1 MTALAG
7 HAIEVY
13 GGTSASPT
21 DEMDGITS
29 ISFGPSRD
37 MLETTD
43 FKDTTGAR
51 TRLAGLKDGSIQL
64 SGQYESADTAQA
76 ALRTAWGSGA
86 DFYLQVL
93 WDGTNGNEVKCI
105 VESYEVSGDVGG
117 LVEFT
122 ATLQFNAA
130 PSAV

>member
-7 HAIEVY
+7 HEVEIY
-13 GGTSASPT
+13 GGSAAAPT

-29 ISFGPSRD
+29 VSFGPNRD

-51 TRLAGLKDGSIQL
+51 TRLAGLKDGTIQI
-64 SGQYESADTAQA
+64 SGQYEGADTAQA
-76 ALRTAWGSGA
+76 ALRTAFGSGG
-86 DFYLQVL
+86 DFYLQIL
-93 WDGTNGNEVKCI
+93 WDGATGNEVKCL
-105 VESYEVSGDVGG
+105 VENYEISADVGG

-122 ATLQFNAA
+122 ATLQFNGV
-130 PSAV
+130 PSVI